1 MLELGGW
8 SIVNFEVFRM
18 YIKKGSTSSKV
29 ADGRRFANAR
39 RFASGTVNVA
49 NWSLQFANCRVA
61 DGTEYIQPPI
71 QPPSNLKNQKTQY
84 PMG

>member
-39 RFASGTVNVA
+39 QFASGTVNVA
-49 NWSLQFANCRVA
+49 NCKGRRWYGIYMYTRFLELR
-61 DGTEYIQPPI
+61 
-71 QPPSNLKNQKTQY
+71 
-84 PMG
+84 